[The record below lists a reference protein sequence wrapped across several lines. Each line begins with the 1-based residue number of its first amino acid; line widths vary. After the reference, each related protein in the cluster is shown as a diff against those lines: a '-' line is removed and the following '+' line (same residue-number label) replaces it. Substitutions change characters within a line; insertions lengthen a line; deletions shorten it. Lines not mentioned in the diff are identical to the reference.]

1 MFLALGVGV
10 LGEGDGDVAIGY
22 GAADDEVD
30 ALHFQHGLRGVGQM
44 AVEEVRAAEVLG
56 GYLGWDGHGEWDCD

>member
-30 ALHFQHGLRGVGQM
+30 ALHFQHGLGGVGEG
-44 AVEEVRAAEVLG
+44 AVEEVSAAEVLG
-56 GYLGWDGHGEWDCD
+56 GDFGWDGHGERDSD